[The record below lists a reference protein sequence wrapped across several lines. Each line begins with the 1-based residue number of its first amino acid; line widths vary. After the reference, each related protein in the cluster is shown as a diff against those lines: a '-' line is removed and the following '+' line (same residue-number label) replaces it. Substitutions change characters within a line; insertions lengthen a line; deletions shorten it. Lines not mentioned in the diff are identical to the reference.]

1 MTYTNIK
8 LILIREI
15 RDQLRDRRTLFMIA
29 VLPIL
34 LYPLLGMS
42 LFQVAQFMQEQAT
55 RVLIVGAKDMADLPP
70 LFEDEQF
77 AARLFLDP
85 SRSKLLELQFTA
97 EVPPPTGEAGADV
110 RSDAYAKVQAG
121 AFEAALYFPPD
132 FAARLDA
139 FGEAIRSRAERRR
152 IGQVDAESA
161 VPLQVPRP
169 EILYNSANDKSQL
182 AHARLLGVLERWTV
196 QIGDD
201 NLVASGV
208 PKGLMRPFLVES
220 ADVANAGQR
229 EASMWSK
236 ILPVL
241 LILWALTGAFYPAV
255 DLCAGEKERGTLE
268 TLLCSP
274 AGRNE
279 IVIGKLL
286 TIMLFSII
294 TAVLNLM
301 SMGFTGWVIAA
312 QLPGFGLPPATA
324 VIALLVALIPI
335 SALFSA
341 LCLALAAFARST
353 KEGQYYLMPLLLITM
368 PLVILPMAPGVEL
381 NLGNSLIPITGVVLL
396 LRSVFEGNYW
406 HAAQYSPAVALV
418 TLSACLLSIRWAID
432 QFNSESVLF
441 RESERLDLGLWLRHL
456 VRDRQPTPTVAAA
469 VCCGVLILMAKF
481 FMGVMQPKM
490 DAFGDFARMTLLIQ
504 IFVIATPALLM
515 TFLLTSSPRQTLL
528 LKMPPWLA
536 IPAAGLLAVFFH
548 PVAYFLQTVVSDVY
562 NINDSVRPA
571 LEQAQALLGQA
582 DFWPLVFVIAL
593 VPAICEEL
601 AFRGFILSGF
611 RHLGHK
617 WRAIIYT
624 SLFFGFT
631 HGVLQQSLIAC
642 LLGTVLGFLAVQS
655 GSILPGVI
663 FHLVHNALAVA
674 NSRIM
679 PEMLPDSPVLKNL
692 VTSADGGGFLFQWP
706 LVVVGSLAAVLLLTW
721 FGRLN
726 GPKSQEEALAEAI
739 DRGEHQT
746 APLVVEEATC

>member
-1 MTYTNIK
+1 MTFSNVK
-8 LILIREI
+8 LILLREI

-42 LFQVAQFMQEQAT
+42 LFQVAQFMQEQTT
-55 RVLIVGAKDMADLPP
+55 RVLVVGVKDFADLPP

-77 AARLFLDP
+77 AACLFIDP
-85 SRSKLLELQFTA
+85 SRAKLLELHFTPSEQSTPTEA
-97 EVPPPTGEAGADV
+97 ASDTRAQAYSQVQSGDYEV
-110 RSDAYAKVQAG
+110 
-121 AFEAALYFPPD
+121 ALYFPPD

-139 FGEAIRSRAERRR
+139 FREAVRSRAERRTT
-152 IGQVDAESA
+152 GHVNAESA

-169 EILYNSANDKSQL
+169 EILYNSVNDKSQL
-182 AHARLLGVLERWTV
+182 AHARLLGVLERWTE
-196 QIGDD
+196 QIGND
-201 NLVASGV
+201 NLASSGV
-208 PKGLMRPFLVES
+208 SMTLMRPFLVGS
-220 ADVANAGQR
+220 ADVADAEQR
-229 EASMWSK
+229 KDSMWSK

-241 LILWALTGAFYPAV
+241 LILWALTGAFYPAI

-274 AGRNE
+274 AGRSE
-279 IVIGKLL
+279 IVMGKLL
-286 TIMLFSII
+286 TIMLFSFV
-294 TAVLNLM
+294 TAVLNLV
-301 SMGFTGWVIAA
+301 SMGFTGWVVVT
-312 QLPGFGLPPATA
+312 QLPGFGLPSATA
-324 VIALLVALIPI
+324 VIALLIALIPI

-396 LRSVFEGNYW
+396 LRSVLEGNYW
-406 HAAQYSPAVALV
+406 HAVQYSPAVALI
-418 TLSACLLSIRWAID
+418 TLTACLLSIRWAID

-441 RESERLDLGLWLRHL
+441 RESERLDIGLWLRHL
-456 VRDRQPTPTVAAA
+456 FRDRQPTPTVAAA
-469 VCCGVLILMAKF
+469 ASCGVLILLVKF
-481 FMGVMQPKM
+481 FLGVMQPKM
-490 DAFGDFARMTLLIQ
+490 DVFGDFARMALMTQ
-504 IFVIATPALLM
+504 IVVIAIPALLM

-528 LKMPPWLA
+528 LKMPPWLT
-536 IPAAGLLAVFFH
+536 IPAAALLAIVLH
-548 PVAYFLQTVVSDVY
+548 PVANFLQTVVSDLY
-562 NINDSVRPA
+562 KINDNVLPA
-571 LEQAQALLGQA
+571 LEHMQVLLQQANVL
-582 DFWPLVFVIAL
+582 PLVLLLAI